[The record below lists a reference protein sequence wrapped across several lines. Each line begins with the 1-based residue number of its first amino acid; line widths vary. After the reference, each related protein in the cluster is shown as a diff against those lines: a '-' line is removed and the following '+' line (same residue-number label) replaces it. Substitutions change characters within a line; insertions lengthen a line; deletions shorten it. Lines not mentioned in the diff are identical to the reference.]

1 MTIHELIEQIS
12 SLEKTYGGDTEVG
25 VFKYG
30 DLACLSHASTMKV
43 LDEDGKPVV
52 AIALFQEDE
61 EEEE

>member
-1 MTIHELIEQIS
+1 MTIRELIEQIS
-12 SLEKTYGGDTEVG
+12 SLEKTYGEGTEVG
-25 VFKYG
+25 VFNDG